1 MTARLRLLSI
11 VLVLYGLLI
20 PPSASA
26 QPRSVPRVG
35 ILTVAGGLSV
45 DAFIRGLQDLGYVDG
60 KNIVIERRF
69 SGTPDRLPAGAADL
83 VNLKVDVIFAPATVN
98 VKAARE
104 ATASIP
110 IVFAGVADPVASGF
124 AGSLARP
131 GGNVTGLTAINL
143 ELGPKRIYEPTDGIS
158 SLAVPEM
165 AAGARV
171 LGLGFH
177 KVEVRSAEALDEAFA
192 IMARDRVGAVVTGGG
207 LFRFRARIAELAA
220 RHRVPV
226 LGDSRLWV
234 EAGALL
240 AYGASYEDLARRAAG
255 YVDRILKGARPSDLP
270 IERPPRFELLVNLK
284 TARALGLTVPQTIRI
299 RADRLIE

>member
-1 MTARLRLLSI
+1 MIRLLSI
-11 VLVLYGLLI
+11 ALVLWSLAM
-20 PPSASA
+20 PSHASA
-26 QPRSVPRVG
+26 QARPVPRVG

-45 DAFIRGLQDLGYVDG
+45 DAFIRGLQELGYIDG

-83 VNLKVDVIFAPATVN
+83 VKLKVDAIFAPATVN

-143 ELGPKRIYEPTDGIS
+143 ELGPKRIELLKETISGLARVGYLYEPTDGIS

-171 LGLGFH
+171 LGVGFH

-192 IMARDRVGAVVTGGG
+192 IMARD
-207 LFRFRARIAELAA
+207 
-220 RHRVPV
+220 P
-226 LGDSRLWV
+226 
-234 EAGALL
+234 
-240 AYGASYEDLARRAAG
+240 AG
-255 YVDRILKGARPSDLP
+255 YVDRILKGARPGDLP
-270 IERPPRFELLVNLK
+270 IERPTRLELLVNLK